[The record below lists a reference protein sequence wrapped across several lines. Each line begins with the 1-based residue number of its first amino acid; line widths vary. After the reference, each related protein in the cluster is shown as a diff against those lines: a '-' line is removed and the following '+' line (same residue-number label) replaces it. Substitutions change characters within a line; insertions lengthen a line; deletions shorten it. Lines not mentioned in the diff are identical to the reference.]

1 MTNSAYQVIC
11 SRDRTLCDMFVTAIQ
26 RPSVDPQFIWKYDA
40 SADTDSY
47 ISETVCAPVT
57 GACDTDPFL
66 LCSLLDASQPLINV
80 GTYSSMGPQQLA
92 QQCSRLGCH
101 AFTSA
106 THNSSGSLFRFLNSS
121 LEHDIA
127 STFIRL
133 SNVAMSA
140 N

>member
-47 ISETVCAPVT
+47 IS
-57 GACDTDPFL
+57 ACDTDPFL

-106 THNSSGSLFRFLNSS
+106 THNSSGSSF
-121 LEHDIA
+121 A
-127 STFIRL
+127 S
-133 SNVAMSA
+133 
-140 N
+140 